1 MKKALTL
8 LLSLAM
14 LFSLAACGQSG
25 GDSTADA
32 PSTLVY
38 GSADYTRIDPA
49 MDEHCEINLLLFNGL
64 TAHDGNDQIVPALAE
79 RWDYDEANCTYTF
92 YLREGVKWHD
102 GEPFTAQDV

>member
-25 GDSTADA
+25 GDSTDDA

-49 MDEHCEINLLLFNGL
+49 MD
-64 TAHDGNDQIVPALAE
+64 
-79 RWDYDEANCTYTF
+79 
-92 YLREGVKWHD
+92 
-102 GEPFTAQDV
+102 